1 MTLLIRCSGC
11 QKQLKIPE
19 TLVGKKVK
27 CPACG
32 AVLTVA
38 ASSPPLEPPAAEPTV
53 SPPPPP
59 PPAVA
64 PPPLPAESPEEAIR
78 ERPVVPPP
86 LPRPASPEDDDAPIP
101 SRRVREDD
109 DFDEPRRRRLD
120 DDYDDE
126 PRRRRP
132 GDDYDEEEDEFD
144 LRRRRR
150 SITRKPEVGGVLLP
164 PAICLIVTGVLG
176 VLVNVFQVIISIVD
190 PDFLQQNNAFGQDT
204 PPALSA
210 VVGAVFTIFGILTV
224 IGAIAMIKR
233 KYYGLA
239 LTGTILAMI
248 DIGNCCCILGLPF
261 GIWALIILVRP
272 DVKEAFDL

>member
-1 MTLLIRCSGC
+1 MTLLIRCTGC
-11 QKQLKIPE
+11 QKQLKVPE

-32 AVLTVA
+32 VVLTVA
-38 ASSPPLEPPAAEPTV
+38 ASTPASEMPAAEP
-53 SPPPPP
+53 PMPP
-59 PPAVA
+59 PPAAPPAVV

-109 DFDEPRRRRLD
+109 DFAEPRRRRLD

-132 GDDYDEEEDEFD
+132 GDDYDDEDEFD
-144 LRRRRR
+144 VRRRRR

-224 IGAIAMIKR
+224 VGAIAMIKR
-233 KYYGLA
+233 RYYGLA